1 MSDDD
6 EIDAWLDSSDDE
18 DEAARRVV
26 VGADVDARA
35 NASARDD
42 DTDDDDDDDDDEDD
56 ADGKNDDDARD
67 ARAVTAVTAEQ
78 TSRDD
83 GSLAATDGADR
94 AASEGEEETTT
105 TARGDET
112 KTPTTAAATA
122 TAKPPPLPPLDA
134 PDVGKLAMNLGGWA
148 SASLA
153 KAKAVV
159 KEAATSDAARALR
172 RDLKTFSSHVVGD
185 DGARTR
191 VVREDDDD
199 AEDGSEDARDDAPT
213 TADAVRLA
221 ETFASGAWAAFG
233 GAANK
238 AKRALEKAEGV
249 IENAASDPK
258 AFATN
263 VTKKTQSV
271 GMGAFS
277 ALTSVVKATAD
288 VLAGDEDGDERADAI
303 LVERLADFGAA
314 TAQAHVEV
322 ACERAMDALLN
333 GASEDAQRRV
343 RDLVRELDATLTA
356 EPSDAAASEA
366 PPTSPGDPATLV
378 AVPLGDDTVRAHDV
392 ESPVL
397 VALIAAV
404 DARAEEIGE
413 MLASTSGSSRDN
425 FADTVAAFEEALDD
439 LRDECVCD
447 GLAKLSTTT
456 LEKIVRVVDSIR
468 GGDWLDVDPVPAAAL
483 ARERVAGY
491 DDDVKIFIEV
501 TREATTAL
509 ARRAH
514 DALRDV
520 WPRDAPTLLD
530 VADASFEQLARD
542 ERACVDVARRTLRQL
557 AWVIAAS
564 SK

>member
-288 VLAGDEDGDERADAI
+288 VLARDEDDDERADAI

>member
-6 EIDAWLDSSDDE
+6 EIDAWLDSSEDE

>member
-1 MSDDD
+1 MSDDDD
-6 EIDAWLDSSDDE
+6 EIDAWLDSSDD
-18 DEAARRVV
+18 DEASEGVD
-26 VGADVDARA
+26 GDARD
-35 NASARDD
+35 ASPETRDD
-42 DTDDDDDDDDDEDD
+42 DDENDDDVFDGKNDDDDDDDDARDGR
-56 ADGKNDDDARD
+56 DGK
-67 ARAVTAVTAEQ
+67 AVTPEET
-78 TSRDD
+78 TRDD
-83 GSLAATDGADR
+83 GSSSVTDDADR
-94 AASEGEEETTT
+94 AASEGETETTT
-105 TARGDET
+105 AARGDET
-112 KTPTTAAATA
+112 TTTTETTTETEKAS
-122 TAKPPPLPPLDA
+122 TAKPPPSPPSDA

-159 KEAATSDAARALR
+159 KEAAASDAARALR

-199 AEDGSEDARDDAPT
+199 AEDGNEDARDDAPK

-258 AFATN
+258 TFATN

-288 VLAGDEDGDERADAI
+288 VLAGDEDDDERAAAI

-343 RDLVRELDATLTA
+343 RELVRELDATLTA
-356 EPSDAAASEA
+356 EQSAANAA
-366 PPTSPGDPATLV
+366 PPASPGDPATLV
-378 AVPLGDDTVRAHDV
+378 AVPLGDDAARAHDV
-392 ESPVL
+392 ESSVL

-413 MLASTSGSSRDN
+413 TLASTSGSSRDN
-425 FADTVAAFEEALDD
+425 FADTVAAFEEALDE

-468 GGDWLDVDPVPAAAL
+468 GGDWLDVDPVPAAVL

-491 DDDVKIFIEV
+491 DDDVKIFIEA
-501 TREATTAL
+501 TKEATTAL

-542 ERACVDVARRTLRQL
+542 ERACVDVTRRTLRQL

>member
-1 MSDDD
+1 M
-6 EIDAWLDSSDDE
+6 
-18 DEAARRVV
+18 
-26 VGADVDARA
+26 
-35 NASARDD
+35 
-42 DTDDDDDDDDDEDD
+42 
-56 ADGKNDDDARD
+56 
-67 ARAVTAVTAEQ
+67 TAEQ

-94 AASEGEEETTT
+94 AASEGEEETPT

-159 KEAATSDAARALR
+159 KEAAASDAARALR

-288 VLAGDEDGDERADAI
+288 VLAGDEDDDERADAI

-425 FADTVAAFEEALDD
+425 FADTAAAFEEALDD

-491 DDDVKIFIEV
+491 DDDVKIFIEA

>member
-1 MSDDD
+1 VMSDDD
-6 EIDAWLDSSDDE
+6 DAIDAWLDSSDD
-18 DEAARRVV
+18 DEASEGVD
-26 VGADVDARA
+26 GDARD
-35 NASARDD
+35 ASPETRDD
-42 DTDDDDDDDDDEDD
+42 DAKHDDDAFDGKKDDDDDDDDARDGR
-56 ADGKNDDDARD
+56 DGK
-67 ARAVTAVTAEQ
+67 AVTPEET
-78 TSRDD
+78 TRDD
-83 GSLAATDGADR
+83 GSSSVTDDGD
-94 AASEGEEETTT
+94 ETTT
-105 TARGDET
+105 TTET
-112 KTPTTAAATA
+112 TTETEKAS
-122 TAKPPPLPPLDA
+122 TAKPPPSPPSVDA
-134 PDVGKLAMNLGGWA
+134 PGVGKLAMHLGGWA

-159 KEAATSDAARALR
+159 KEAAASDAARALR

-199 AEDGSEDARDDAPT
+199 AEDGNEDARDDAPK

-258 AFATN
+258 TFATN

-288 VLAGDEDGDERADAI
+288 VLAGDEDDDERAAAI

-343 RDLVRELDATLTA
+343 RELVRELDATLTA
-356 EPSDAAASEA
+356 EQSAANAA
-366 PPTSPGDPATLV
+366 PPASPGDPATLV
-378 AVPLGDDTVRAHDV
+378 AVPLGDDAARAHDV
-392 ESPVL
+392 ESSVL

-413 MLASTSGSSRDN
+413 TLASTSGSSRDN
-425 FADTVAAFEEALDD
+425 FADTVAAFEEALDE

-468 GGDWLDVDPVPAAAL
+468 GGDWLDVDPVPAAVL

-491 DDDVKIFIEV
+491 DDDVKIFIEA
-501 TREATTAL
+501 TKEATTAL

-542 ERACVDVARRTLRQL
+542 ERACVDVTRRTLRQL

>member
-491 DDDVKIFIEV
+491 DDDVKIFIEA

>member
-1 MSDDD
+1 M
-6 EIDAWLDSSDDE
+6 
-18 DEAARRVV
+18 
-26 VGADVDARA
+26 
-35 NASARDD
+35 
-42 DTDDDDDDDDDEDD
+42 
-56 ADGKNDDDARD
+56 
-67 ARAVTAVTAEQ
+67 TAVTAEQ

-159 KEAATSDAARALR
+159 KEAAASDAARALR

-288 VLAGDEDGDERADAI
+288 VLAGDEDDDERADAI

-378 AVPLGDDTVRAHDV
+378 AVPLGDDAVRAHDV

-413 MLASTSGSSRDN
+413 TLASTSGSSRDN

-491 DDDVKIFIEV
+491 DDDVKIFIEA
-501 TREATTAL
+501 TKEATTAL

-542 ERACVDVARRTLRQL
+542 ERACVDVTRRTLRQL

>member
-1 MSDDD
+1 MSDDDD
-6 EIDAWLDSSDDE
+6 EIDAWLDSSDD
-18 DEAARRVV
+18 DEASEGVD
-26 VGADVDARA
+26 GDARD
-35 NASARDD
+35 ASPETRDD
-42 DTDDDDDDDDDEDD
+42 DDENDDDVFDGKNDDDDDDDDARDGR
-56 ADGKNDDDARD
+56 DGK
-67 ARAVTAVTAEQ
+67 AVTPEET
-78 TSRDD
+78 TRDD
-83 GSLAATDGADR
+83 GSSSVTDDADR
-94 AASEGEEETTT
+94 AASEGETETTT
-105 TARGDET
+105 AARGDET
-112 KTPTTAAATA
+112 TTTTETTTETEKAS

-159 KEAATSDAARALR
+159 KEAAASDAARALR

-199 AEDGSEDARDDAPT
+199 AEDGNEDARDDAPT

-288 VLAGDEDGDERADAI
+288 VLAGDEDDDERAAAI

-343 RDLVRELDATLTA
+343 RELVRELDATLTA
-356 EPSDAAASEA
+356 EQSAANAA
-366 PPTSPGDPATLV
+366 PPASPGDPATLV
-378 AVPLGDDTVRAHDV
+378 AVPLGDDAARAHDV
-392 ESPVL
+392 ESSVL

-413 MLASTSGSSRDN
+413 TLASTSGSSRDN
-425 FADTVAAFEEALDD
+425 FADTVAAFEEALDE

-468 GGDWLDVDPVPAAAL
+468 GGDWLDVDPVPAAVL

-491 DDDVKIFIEV
+491 DDDVKIFIEA
-501 TREATTAL
+501 TKEATTAL

-542 ERACVDVARRTLRQL
+542 ERACVDVTRRTLRQL

>member
-1 MSDDD
+1 VFD
-6 EIDAWLDSSDDE
+6 
-18 DEAARRVV
+18 
-26 VGADVDARA
+26 GK
-35 NASARDD
+35 N
-42 DTDDDDDDDDDEDD
+42 DDDDDDDDARDGR
-56 ADGKNDDDARD
+56 DGK
-67 ARAVTAVTAEQ
+67 AVTPEET
-78 TSRDD
+78 TRDD
-83 GSLAATDGADR
+83 GSSSVTDDGDR
-94 AASEGEEETTT
+94 AASEGETETTT
-105 TARGDET
+105 AARGDET
-112 KTPTTAAATA
+112 TTTTETTTETEKAS

-159 KEAATSDAARALR
+159 KEAAASDAARALR

-199 AEDGSEDARDDAPT
+199 AEDGNEDARDDAPK

-258 AFATN
+258 TFATN

-288 VLAGDEDGDERADAI
+288 VLAGDEDDDERAAAI

-343 RDLVRELDATLTA
+343 RELVRELDATLTA
-356 EPSDAAASEA
+356 EQSAANAA
-366 PPTSPGDPATLV
+366 PPASPGDPATLV
-378 AVPLGDDTVRAHDV
+378 AVPLGDDAARAHDV
-392 ESPVL
+392 ESSVL

-413 MLASTSGSSRDN
+413 TLASTSGSSRDN
-425 FADTVAAFEEALDD
+425 FADTVAAFEEALDE

-468 GGDWLDVDPVPAAAL
+468 GGDWLDVDPVPAAVL

-491 DDDVKIFIEV
+491 DDDVKIFIEA
-501 TREATTAL
+501 TKEATTAL

-542 ERACVDVARRTLRQL
+542 ERACVDVTRRTLRQL

>member
-1 MSDDD
+1 MSDDDD
-6 EIDAWLDSSDDE
+6 EIDAWLDSSDD
-18 DEAARRVV
+18 DEASEGVD
-26 VGADVDARA
+26 GDARD
-35 NASARDD
+35 ASPETRDD
-42 DTDDDDDDDDDEDD
+42 DDENDDDVFDGKNDDDDDDDDDARDGR
-56 ADGKNDDDARD
+56 DGK
-67 ARAVTAVTAEQ
+67 AVTPEET
-78 TSRDD
+78 TRDD
-83 GSLAATDGADR
+83 GSSSVTDDADR
-94 AASEGEEETTT
+94 AASEGETETTT
-105 TARGDET
+105 AARGDET
-112 KTPTTAAATA
+112 TTTTETTTETEKAS

-159 KEAATSDAARALR
+159 KEAAASDAARALR

-199 AEDGSEDARDDAPT
+199 AEDGNEDARDDAPK
-213 TADAVRLA
+213 TADAVRLG
-221 ETFASGAWAAFG
+221 ETFASGALGAFG

-258 AFATN
+258 TFATN

-288 VLAGDEDGDERADAI
+288 VLAGDEDDDERAAAI

-343 RDLVRELDATLTA
+343 RELVRELDATLTA
-356 EPSDAAASEA
+356 EQSAANAA
-366 PPTSPGDPATLV
+366 PPASPGDPATLV
-378 AVPLGDDTVRAHDV
+378 AVPLGDDAARAHDV
-392 ESPVL
+392 ESSVL

-413 MLASTSGSSRDN
+413 TLASTSGSSRDN
-425 FADTVAAFEEALDD
+425 FADTVAAFEEALDE

-468 GGDWLDVDPVPAAAL
+468 GGDWLDVDPVPAAVL

-491 DDDVKIFIEV
+491 DDDVKIFIEA
-501 TREATTAL
+501 TKEATTAL

-542 ERACVDVARRTLRQL
+542 ERACVDVTRRTLRQL